1 MFYLVCR
8 KSFLT
13 YFGKTFICYWANL
26 NLFYTLWKF
35 GCKIT
40 IVCWQDF
47 SCPFYLHH
55 RTDPVDSSPFILQLL
70 THTCNCFGHTQS
82 HANTYLCLS
91 LSLSLSLL
99 SLSFN
104 ITSLALNL
112 SLSLFLSLSLSIY
125 FVKFFHFSPYLSVSS
140 FSLCIIFLSLSHSL
154 SLSLSPSLSIYLSI
168 YHTLSLSLSLSC
180 FFLFLYLSLWHSR
193 SLLICCFP
201 KMFQLTRALNE
212 WTSGWLRY
220 FVQILLRW

>member
-47 SCPFYLHH
+47 SCPFYLHQ

-70 THTCNCFGHTQS
+70 THTCNCLGHTQS
-82 HANTYLCLS
+82 HANTYLC
-91 LSLSLSLL
+91 
-99 SLSFN
+99 
-104 ITSLALNL
+104 
-112 SLSLFLSLSLSIY
+112 
-125 FVKFFHFSPYLSVSS
+125 
-140 FSLCIIFLSLSHSL
+140 
-154 SLSLSPSLSIYLSI
+154 
-168 YHTLSLSLSLSC
+168 LSLSLSLSC